1 MARNIRRSLFIGLGG
16 TGMNAILNTKKTYL
30 DSYGEVPPMI
40 GFMGVDTDGG
50 EFDKQIVT
58 LRNGQKV
65 SLAQDERIQISVED
79 PFPLYSVNKQ
89 YLGWF
94 PADNAGAL
102 ISMTEGAGQVRSNGR
117 FALWT
122 NHLKVYMAINN
133 KLNEITRIQNINNP
147 NYNILNGNPVIN
159 MVFSICGGTGCGSF
173 LNVAYLIRQHFP
185 GIEINGYAV
194 MPGVFFAMN
203 AQKTANARPNAYGSL
218 EDIDWLM
225 SLTPDSTP
233 ITIENL
239 NDRFSTYMTPFDTIK
254 LIDNENENRD
264 SVNHVND
271 LCAMLGMALTTL
283 AGDTSAGAGSDLNNL
298 KVRMY
303 SRNYD
308 IANKK
313 AWASGIGMCEITV
326 NSNELS
332 SLYSLKAA
340 QFIIDDLLSSKDDA
354 TAPATEWI
362 NDMQIRENNGYNQV
376 IDYMFPSNPRS
387 EMPEIINSSSPR
399 GEVNSWL
406 DAVARQ
412 ADDIKNYPQR
422 VLELS
427 TRVENSLDTFVDS
440 HLQAHG
446 VVFTKNVLEAIIAQI
461 DACYDEMTDELDA
474 YKEKRDVAE
483 GLLNSA
489 IATLTNYDHPWY
501 SIRRNLTE
509 DYKNDVAS
517 AALSFAINIRE
528 VYRREAAIN
537 FYSKLKSKLDAMKAT
552 VEDIKVR
559 LEGLRQSFEQQKET
573 VRRSIESQKPL
584 FQIDLTPKYL
594 PNVTINDEG
603 LTSYFLGAN
612 NVLAMAT
619 MERRELERIF
629 LDYTSS
635 LNQTQTWKNISI
647 DQVLGQLP
655 ETEKTSILHEAV
667 KKSSPMLRYQI
678 TSQGI
683 TPEMRPD
690 ETFVIAVRDH
700 NQSPITTEELQ
711 QHIDDPNARPEFC
724 STGAKDSIIV
734 FRMVGPV
741 PPCVISNMATYQKK
755 AANATWNVHFD
766 AVINARMQREGW
778 SLFPSQASSDALELW
793 VKGFIFGQIRNQDG
807 HYQYQDYNETSKALD
822 DYWVDLDHPKKGD
835 RATAFELFKMKL
847 NDKDMHNAF
856 VNELESRISKIG
868 EDKYNEKIAI
878 IKGKDYYYDQVSQI
892 NLKRETLEGVGYD
905 AIKRQINNEINYV
918 IKEM

>member
-58 LRNGQKV
+58 MRNGQKV
-65 SLAQDERIQISVED
+65 SLAQDERVQISVED
-79 PFPLYSVNKQ
+79 PFPLYTVNKQ

-94 PADNAGAL
+94 PTDNAGAL

-122 NHLKVYMAINN
+122 NHVKVFMAINN
-133 KLNEITRIQNINNP
+133 KLTEITRIQNINNP

-159 MVFSICGGTGCGSF
+159 IVFSICGGTGCGSF

-194 MPGVFFAMN
+194 MPGVFMAMN

-218 EDIDWLM
+218 EDLDWLM

-254 LIDNENENRD
+254 LIDNENANRD
-264 SVNHVND
+264 CVNHVND
-271 LCAMLGMALTTL
+271 LCAMIGMSLVTL

-303 SRNYD
+303 SKNYD

-332 SLYSLKAA
+332 SLYSMKAA
-340 QFIIDDLLSSKDDA
+340 QYIIDDLLSCTDDA
-354 TAPATEWI
+354 TAPATGWI
-362 NDMQIRENNGYNQV
+362 NDMQIRENNGFDQV
-376 IDYMFPSNPRS
+376 IDYMFPANPRS
-387 EMPEIINSSSPR
+387 EMPEIINCSSPS

-406 DAVARQ
+406 DVVARQ
-412 ADDIKNYPQR
+412 ADDIRNYPEKVQ
-422 VLELS
+422 ELS
-427 TRVENSLDTFVDS
+427 TRVENNLDTFVDS
-440 HLQAHG
+440 NLQAHG
-446 VVFTKNVLEAIIAQI
+446 VMFAKNVLEAIIAQI
-461 DACYDEMTDELDA
+461 DACYNEMTDELGI
-474 YKEKRDVAE
+474 YRENKNVAE

-501 SIRRNLTE
+501 SLKHNFTE
-509 DYKNDVAS
+509 EYKNDVAS
-517 AALSFAINIRE
+517 AAHSLAVNIRE
-528 VYRREAAIN
+528 TYRREAAIN
-537 FYSKLKSKLDAMKAT
+537 FYSRLKSKLDAMKTT
-552 VEDIKVR
+552 VEDIKAR
-559 LEGLRQSFEQQKET
+559 LEGLRWYFEQQKET
-573 VRRSIESQKPL
+573 IRRSIESQKPL
-584 FQIDLTPKYL
+584 FQIDLTPRYL
-594 PNVTINDEG
+594 PNITVNDNG

-619 MERRELERIF
+619 MERTALERIF

-635 LNQTQTWKNISI
+635 LDQTKTWKNISI
-647 DQVLGQLP
+647 DQVFGQLP
-655 ETEKTSILHEAV
+655 ANERASILHEAV
-667 KKSSPMLRYQI
+667 LKSAPMLRYQI

-683 TPEMRPD
+683 TPQMRPD

-700 NQSPITTEELQ
+700 NQSPVTTAELQ
-711 QHIDDPNARPEFC
+711 QHIGDPNARPEFC

-741 PPCVISNMATYQKK
+741 PPCVISNMTTYQKK
-755 AANATWNVHFD
+755 AANSTWNVHFD

-778 SLFPSQASSDALELW
+778 NIFPSQASSDALELW
-793 VKGFIFGQIRNQDG
+793 VKGFIFELIRNRDG
-807 HYQYQDYNETSKALD
+807 HYQYQDYNETSQAIY

-835 RATAFELFKMKL
+835 RATAFELFKTKL

-856 VNELESRISKIG
+856 VNELESRINKIG
-868 EDKYNEKIAI
+868 QDKYNEKITI
-878 IKGKDYYYDQVSQI
+878 IKGKGYYYDQVSQI
-892 NLKRETLEGVGYD
+892 NLKLETLEGVGYD
-905 AIKRQINNEINYV
+905 AIKRQITKEIDYV
-918 IKEM
+918 TKEL

>member
-30 DSYGEVPPMI
+30 DTYGEVPPMI

-65 SLAQDERIQISVED
+65 DLAQDERVQISVED
-79 PFPLYSVNKQ
+79 PFPLYTVNKQ

-94 PADNAGAL
+94 PTDNAGAL
-102 ISMTEGAGQVRSNGR
+102 ISMTTGAGQVRSNGR
-117 FALWT
+117 FALWA

-133 KLNEITRIQNINNP
+133 KYTDITRIQNINNP
-147 NYNILNGNPVIN
+147 NYNILTGNPVIN
-159 MVFSICGGTGCGSF
+159 IVFSICGGTGCGSF

-225 SLTPDSTP
+225 SLTPESTP

-254 LIDNENENRD
+254 LIDNENANRD

-303 SRNYD
+303 SKDYD

-340 QFIIDDLLSSKDDA
+340 QFIIDNLLSSTNDA

-376 IDYMFPSNPRS
+376 IEYMFSSNPRS
-387 EMPEIINSSSPR
+387 EMPEIINCSSPN

-406 DAVARQ
+406 DAVARK
-412 ADDIKNYPQR
+412 ADDIKNYPQK
-422 VLELS
+422 VQELS
-427 TRVENSLDTFVDS
+427 TRVENSLDAFVDN

-446 VVFTKNVLEAIIAQI
+446 VIFTKNILDAIVAQI
-461 DACYDEMTDELDA
+461 DACYKEMTDELAA
-474 YKEKRDVAE
+474 YKEKKDVAE

-501 SIRRNLTE
+501 SLKHNLTE
-509 DYKNDVAS
+509 EYKNDVAS
-517 AALSFAINIRE
+517 AALSYAVNIRE

-537 FYSKLKSKLDAMKAT
+537 FYSKFKSKLDAMKAT
-552 VEDIKVR
+552 VENIKVR

-584 FQIDLTPKYL
+584 FQIDLTSKYL
-594 PNVTINDEG
+594 PNVTINDKS

-612 NVLAMAT
+612 NLLAMAT
-619 MERRELERIF
+619 MERKELEKVF

-635 LNQTQTWKNISI
+635 LAQTQTWKNISI
-647 DQVLGQLP
+647 DHVFGQLP
-655 ETEKTSILHEAV
+655 EAERTSILHEAV
-667 KKSSPMLRYQI
+667 QKSSPMLRYQI

-683 TPEMRPD
+683 TPQRSPD

-700 NQSPITTEELQ
+700 NQSPITTDELK
-711 QHIDDPNARPEFC
+711 QHIADPNAKPEFC

-741 PPCVISNMATYQKK
+741 PPCVISNMATYQKI
-755 AANATWNVHFD
+755 AANSTWNVHFD
-766 AVINARMQREGW
+766 AVINTRMQREGW
-778 SLFPSQASSDALELW
+778 SIFPSQASSDALELW
-793 VKGFIFGQIRNQDG
+793 VKGFIFALIRNRDG
-807 HYQYQDYNETSKALD
+807 HYQYQDYNEGQAIY

-835 RATAFELFKMKL
+835 RATAFELFKTKL

-868 EDKYNEKIAI
+868 QDSYNEKIAI
-878 IKGKDYYYDQVSQI
+878 VKGKGYYYDQVSQI
-892 NLKRETLEGVGYD
+892 NLKLETLEGVGYD
-905 AIKRQINNEINYV
+905 AIKRQINKEMDYV
-918 IKEM
+918 IKEL